1 MVDCARFL
9 DEYSE
14 FRDGSLA
21 PEESREFE
29 AHLSGCAS
37 CARYDRVV
45 SRGAGIF
52 RSLPELQPSED
63 FAARL
68 QHRIFHVEDEMRA
81 PGRSFSGVP
90 TPAVLSIAAVLA
102 MAAFLPVLRPVADE
116 LHSLPAV
123 VARAPGADLPPLF
136 VAGPLLAH
144 TAVLHGNLEPPPPH
158 ARDNHLLF
166 RYYPI
171 GVPVSNPVALNMLPA
186 N

>member
-14 FRDGSLA
+14 FRDGFLA

-29 AHLSGCAS
+29 AHLTSCPS

-45 SRGAGIF
+45 ARGGHIF
-52 RSLPELQPSED
+52 RDLPELQPSED

-68 QHRIFHVEDEMRA
+68 QHRIFHLEDEMRA
-81 PGRSFSGVP
+81 PGRTFSGVP
-90 TPAVLSIAAVLA
+90 TSAVLSIAAVLA
-102 MAAFLPVLRPVADE
+102 LAAWLPVLQPQDR
-116 LHSLPAV
+116 LYHLPAV
-123 VARAPGADLPPLF
+123 MASAPRGEFPPLL

-144 TAVLHGNLEPPPPH
+144 TTVLHRELEHGISP
-158 ARDNHLLF
+158 ARDNHVLF
-166 RYYPI
+166 HYYPI
-171 GVPVSNPVALNMLPA
+171 GVPVSNLVALNVLPV